1 VRSETMNKDA
11 HIRRLQL
18 AFAAGL
24 LCANLAWAQAPADV
38 ALVSQLT
45 GEVVYVGQGGKQNKA
60 QAFMRVRKGDR
71 FTIPAGGS
79 LRVVFLQGARQES
92 WKGPGSF
99 RAGATQSDKL
109 SGSRPQVIKLPTN
122 VPQNIA
128 RVPDL
133 IQTARLGGVT
143 VRDASR
149 PPPFSRQDQA
159 EVAAAK
165 ATYGKMRAAASPDDI
180 TPELYLFSVL
190 QDFARYDELRSVAED
205 MQRRQPGNAEIREL
219 ATWARALA
227 TKK

>member
-1 VRSETMNKDA
+1 MNKDA

-24 LCANLAWAQAPADV
+24 SCASVAWAQAPADV
-38 ALVSQLT
+38 ALISQLT
-45 GEVVYVGQGGKQNKA
+45 GEVVYIGQGGKQNKA
-60 QAFMRVRKGDR
+60 QAFMRVRQGDR
-71 FTIPAGGS
+71 FTIPAGGA
-79 LRVVFLQGARQES
+79 LRVVFFQGARQES

-109 SGSRPQVIKLPTN
+109 SGSRPQVVKLPTD

-133 IQTARLGGVT
+133 IQTARIGGVT
-143 VRDASR
+143 IRDASR
-149 PPPFSRQDQA
+149 TRPLFSPQDQA

-165 ATYGKMRAAASPDDI
+165 ATYKKMRSAATPDDI

-219 ATWARALA
+219 ATWARSLA

>member
-1 VRSETMNKDA
+1 M
-11 HIRRLQL
+11 
-18 AFAAGL
+18 

-45 GEVVYVGQGGKQNKA
+45 GEVVYVGEGGKQNKA

-79 LRVVFLQGARQES
+79 LRVVFLQGGRQES

-99 RAGATQSDKL
+99 RVGATQSDKL
-109 SGSRPQVIKLPTN
+109 SGSRPQVVKLPTD

-128 RVPDL
+128 RVPNL

-143 VRDASR
+143 VREASR
-149 PPPFSRQDQA
+149 ARPPLSEQAQA

-165 ATYGKMRAAASPDDI
+165 ATYRKMRAGASPDDI

-190 QDFARYDELRSVAED
+190 QDFERYDDLRSVAED
-205 MQRRQPGNAEIREL
+205 MQRRQPGSAEIREL
-219 ATWARALA
+219 ATWAQGLA